1 MLHGLIAFALRQRLF
16 VGVLTVVF
24 AVAGMLAYLGLPID
38 AFPDVSVPQVKLIL
52 KAPGM
57 TPEEVEARITVP
69 VEQELLGI
77 PKQKMLRTTS
87 KYALADITLDFDD
100 GTDVYWARQQVSERF
115 ANVLRDLPAGTTGG
129 LAPVTTPLGEMFMFT
144 VEGPQPLEQRRAVL
158 DWVIRPALRPLPGV
172 ADVNSL
178 GGRVRS
184 FEVVPDPAALA
195 ARGVSLDQLE
205 KALAFNNRNDGA
217 GRLSQGEEALIVRV
231 EGALHGLEDIR
242 QTVLRSDM
250 GAGSGGNGVAAG
262 SVVRVGDVAEV
273 RAGEMT
279 RYGAV
284 TMNGQGEAVEGLVLG
299 LKGANAREVVAR
311 VKVRLAELQ
320 PMLPKGMSIKPFY
333 DRSELV
339 DRAVHTVV
347 KALGE
352 AVVLVV
358 VLLLAFLG
366 NVRAALVVAVML
378 PLAALGTF
386 LLMGQFGLS
395 ANLMSLGG
403 LAIAIGMLVDGAVV
417 MVENIETELSAAA
430 ASGSRIPTLHLV
442 LRACRSVAAPV
453 ASGIAIIV
461 IVFLPLLSLEG
472 LEGKL
477 FAPVALTIVY
487 ALTVSLV
494 LSLTV
499 VPVLA
504 SWMLQ
509 RLPAHEPWLMRQ
521 CARIYDRLLTQA
533 LAYPRAMTLM
543 ALSALA
549 VAVVVFMFVGKTF
562 MPTLDEGDLIMQ
574 LEKLPSIG
582 IDTTV
587 ATDLRVQQAVMAKVP
602 EVQAVVARSGSDELG
617 LDPMG
622 LNQTDTFL
630 VLKPREQWRQP
641 DKEWLT
647 EELRKVM
654 EGFPGI
660 ESSFTQP
667 IDMRVSE
674 MLTGVRGD
682 VAIKIVGTDLDELN
696 RLALAIE
703 AAVKTVN
710 GATDTFTLQ
719 NGGVQYLNIRVD
731 RLAAGRLGLAGD
743 EVQADLRRWVEG
755 QQVGVVQEGGRR
767 IPLMVRGSDALRASA
782 DDLAAVRITNMA
794 GVAVPL
800 SQVAQL
806 QRLDGPV
813 KVDRELAQRYRV
825 VQTNVRGRDLVGFV
839 EEIKALVAAKV
850 PLPQGYQIQWG
861 GQFENQ
867 QRAAA
872 RLSLVVPIAIALIF
886 FILFSTF
893 GSVRQAVLVLVNIPL
908 ALVGGVL
915 ALALAREY
923 LSVPASVGFI
933 ALLGIAVLNGV
944 VLVSYFNELLA
955 RGMPLAQVVVEG
967 ARRRLRPVLMTAS
980 ITAGGLVPLLF
991 ATGPGSEIQRPL
1003 AIVVIGG
1010 LVSSTLLTLLLL
1022 PVLFRRFGVEPA
1034 RSAQGD
1040 LA

>member
-1 MLHGLIAFALRQRLF
+1 MLNSLIAFALRQRLF
-16 VGVLTVVF
+16 VAVLT
-24 AVAGMLAYLGLPID
+24 AILTAAGVWSYLGLPID
-38 AFPDVSVPQVKLIL
+38 AFPDVSVPQVKLVL

-57 TPEEVEARITVP
+57 TPEEVEARITAP

-77 PKQKMLRTTS
+77 PKQKMLRSAS
-87 KYALADITLDFDD
+87 KYALADITLDFED

-115 ANVLRDLPAGTTGG
+115 NAVLRDLPAGTGGG

-144 VEGPQPLEQRRAVL
+144 VEGPQPLEERRAVL
-158 DWVIRPALRPLPGV
+158 DWVVRPALRPLPGV

-178 GGRVRS
+178 GGRART
-184 FEVVPDPAALA
+184 FEVVPDPAAMA
-195 ARGVSLDQLE
+195 ARGVSMTQLE
-205 KALAFNNRNDGA
+205 AALSANNRNDGA
-217 GRLSQGEEALIVRV
+217 GRLAQTEEALIVRV
-231 EGALHGLEDIR
+231 EGAIRTLDDIR
-242 QTVLRSDM
+242 QTVLRGDSGQQPGAV
-250 GAGSGGNGVAAG
+250 GAG
-262 SVVRVGDVAEV
+262 VVRVGDVATV
-273 RAGEMT
+273 RTGELT

-311 VKVRLAELQ
+311 VKQRLEDLK
-320 PMLPKGMSIKPFY
+320 PVLPQGMSIRPFY

-339 DRAVHTVV
+339 DRAVHTVT
-347 KALGE
+347 KALEE

-358 VLLLAFLG
+358 LLLLAFLG
-366 NVRAALVVAVML
+366 NVRAAVVVALML
-378 PLAALGTF
+378 PLSALGTF
-386 LLMGQFGLS
+386 LLMRQFGLS

-417 MVENIETELSAAA
+417 MVENIETELAHAAET
-430 ASGSRIPTLHLV
+430 GSRVSTLHLV
-442 LRACRSVAAPV
+442 LRACRSVASPV
-453 ASGIAIIV
+453 ASGIVIIV

-477 FAPVALTIVY
+477 FSPVALTIVY
-487 ALTVSLV
+487 ALSVSLV
-494 LSLTV
+494 LSLTL

-504 SWMLQ
+504 SWLLK
-509 RLPAHEPWLMRQ
+509 RVPAHEPWLMRQ
-521 CARIYDRLLTQA
+521 CARLYDLMLERVLAHPRATVAGA
-533 LAYPRAMTLM
+533 LAALVVAAGVFLM
-543 ALSALA
+543 
-549 VAVVVFMFVGKTF
+549 VGKTF
-562 MPTLDEGDLIMQ
+562 MPMLDEGDLIMQ

-582 IDTTV
+582 LDTTIE
-587 ATDLRVQQAVMAKVP
+587 TDLRVQKAVLEKVP
-602 EVQAVVARSGSDELG
+602 EVRAVVARSGSDELG

-622 LNQTDTFL
+622 LNETDTFL
-630 VLKPREQWRQP
+630 VLKPREQWRKP

-654 EGFPGI
+654 EDFPGV
-660 ESSFTQP
+660 EASFTQP

-682 VAIKIVGTDLDELN
+682 VAIKIVGPDLAELN
-696 RLALAIE
+696 RLAMAIE
-703 AAVKTVN
+703 AAVKTVD
-710 GATDTFTLQ
+710 GATDTLAKQ
-719 NGGVQYLNIRVD
+719 NDGVQYLNIRVD
-731 RLAAGRLGLAGD
+731 RLAAGRMGLAGD

-755 QQVGVVQEGGRR
+755 QPVGVVQEGGRR
-767 IPLMVRGSDALRASA
+767 IPLVIRGSEALRASV
-782 DDLAAVRITNMA
+782 DDLAAVRVTNAA

-800 SQVAQL
+800 AQVAEL
-806 QRLDGPV
+806 KRVEGPV
-813 KVDRELAQRYRV
+813 KVDRELAQRFRV

-839 EEIKALVAAKV
+839 EEVKALVAKQV
-850 PLPQGYQIQWG
+850 PLPQGYQLQWG

-872 RLSLVVPIAIALIF
+872 RLSLVVPVAIALIF

-893 GSVRQAVLVLVNIPL
+893 GSVRQAVLVLANIPL
-908 ALVGGVL
+908 AMVGGVL
-915 ALALAREY
+915 ALAISGEY

-944 VLVSYFNELLA
+944 VLVSHFNELIA
-955 RGMPLAQVVVEG
+955 RGMPLAQVVVDG

-980 ITAGGLVPLLF
+980 ITAGGLIPLLF

-1010 LVSSTLLTLLLL
+1010 LLSSTVLTLLLL
-1022 PVLFRRFGVEPA
+1022 PVLFRRFGVESA
-1034 RSAQGD
+1034 RSTRE
-1040 LA
+1040 LS